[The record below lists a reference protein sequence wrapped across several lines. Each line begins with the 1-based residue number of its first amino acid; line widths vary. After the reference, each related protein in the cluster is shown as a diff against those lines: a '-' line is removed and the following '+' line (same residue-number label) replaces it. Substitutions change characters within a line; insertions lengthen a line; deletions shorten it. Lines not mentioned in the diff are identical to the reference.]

1 MAEAQRFLDPADGGW
16 SWSRRPSRSARP
28 SLPAGTP
35 GQAQHGQ
42 AQRGQ
47 AQHGAGTGAGSG
59 VGADRGPAADAGR
72 EPSFADD
79 AYDGPGP
86 DHDLPAFVISV
97 AAEMSELHPQTLRAY
112 ERDGLLSPYRTPGGT
127 RRYSMRD
134 VERLRLIR
142 RLTQDEGLNLAGV
155 RLVLEM
161 GERLE
166 SSRQRIA
173 ELEEMVRVLGSRLEQ
188 RPTSDRFEIVKAP
201 AAGMELHRS
210 SRRTGT
216 RTAPPAQRARPLP
229 PPDLWSTG
237 PQPAGP
243 QPAEPRA

>member
-1 MAEAQRFLDPADGGW
+1 MPEVQRFLDPADGGW
-16 SWSRRPSRSARP
+16 SWSRRPAGSTGPAGATEARP
-28 SLPAGTP
+28 SAGRTGP
-35 GQAQHGQ
+35 G
-42 AQRGQ
+42 
-47 AQHGAGTGAGSG
+47 
-59 VGADRGPAADAGR
+59 AAD
-72 EPSFADD
+72 PHDPI
-79 AYDGPGP
+79 DGPDVEDLGR
-86 DHDLPAFVISV
+86 DHDLPMFVISV

-166 SSRQRIA
+166 GSRRRIG
-173 ELEEMVRVLGSRLEQ
+173 ELEEMVRVLAVRLEQ
-188 RPTSDRFEIVKAP
+188 RPTSGRFEIVKAP
-201 AAGMELHRS
+201 ATGMELHRA

-216 RTAPPAQRARPLP
+216 RTTAPVQRARPLP
-229 PPDLWSTG
+229 PPDLR
-237 PQPAGP
+237 PV
-243 QPAEPRA
+243 EPRA

>member
-1 MAEAQRFLDPADGGW
+1 MPEAQRFLDPADGGW
-16 SWSRRPSRSARP
+16 SWSRRP
-28 SLPAGTP
+28 P
-35 GQAQHGQ
+35 GSG
-42 AQRGQ
+42 GP
-47 AQHGAGTGAGSG
+47 TGARDPRTARVRTGERIDATTTEGFEALDGPG
-59 VGADRGPAADAGR
+59 VDA
-72 EPSFADD
+72 
-79 AYDGPGP
+79 PGP
-86 DHDLPAFVISV
+86 DHDLPMFVISV

-166 SSRQRIA
+166 SGRRRIS
-173 ELEEMVRVLGSRLEQ
+173 ELEEMVRVLAGRLDQ
-188 RPTSDRFEIVKAP
+188 RPATSRFEIVKAP
-201 AAGMELHRS
+201 AAGLEVHRS

-216 RTAPPAQRARPLP
+216 RTTPQVQRARPLP
-229 PPDLWSTG
+229 PPEFRTV
-237 PQPAGP
+237 
-243 QPAEPRA
+243 EPSA

>member
-1 MAEAQRFLDPADGGW
+1 MPEAQRFLDPADGGW
-16 SWSRRPSRSARP
+16 SWSRRPTGTTGPTGAADPRSARTRTGER
-28 SLPAGTP
+28 AG
-35 GQAQHGQ
+35 AS
-42 AQRGQ
+42 ADRSR
-47 AQHGAGTGAGSG
+47 GAGP
-59 VGADRGPAADAGR
+59 ADLH
-72 EPSFADD
+72 DD
-79 AYDGPGP
+79 IDGPDIDELGP
-86 DHDLPAFVISV
+86 DHDLPMFVISV
-97 AAEMSELHPQTLRAY
+97 AAEMSDLHPQTLRAY

-166 SSRQRIA
+166 ASRRRIT
-173 ELEEMVRVLGSRLEQ
+173 ELEEMVRVLATRLDE
-188 RPTSDRFEIVKAP
+188 RPSSSRFEIVKAP

-216 RTAPPAQRARPLP
+216 RTTPPAQRARPLP
-229 PPDLWSTG
+229 PPELR
-237 PQPAGP
+237 PV
-243 QPAEPRA
+243 EPRT

>member
-16 SWSRRPSRSARP
+16 SWSRRPSRPR
-28 SLPAGTP
+28 
-35 GQAQHGQ
+35 
-42 AQRGQ
+42 
-47 AQHGAGTGAGSG
+47 GAGEGTT
-59 VGADRGPAADAGR
+59 DRGPELDADREPPFDADAR
-72 EPSFADD
+72 DD
-79 AYDGPGP
+79 AFSRPAP

-166 SSRQRIA
+166 SSRRRIG

-188 RPTSDRFEIVKAP
+188 RPTANRFEIVKAP

-216 RTAPPAQRARPLP
+216 RTAPPVQRARPLP
-229 PPDLWSTG
+229 PPELRPID
-237 PQPAGP
+237 PRPV
-243 QPAEPRA
+243 EPRG

>member
-16 SWSRRPSRSARP
+16 SWSRRPSRPSRP
-28 SLPAGTP
+28 SLPSAP
-35 GQAQHGQ
+35 D
-42 AQRGQ
+42 
-47 AQHGAGTGAGSG
+47 
-59 VGADRGPAADAGR
+59 GADRGPDAGEDR
-72 EPSFADD
+72 GAPFVGDVF
-79 AYDGPGP
+79 DGPGP

-112 ERDGLLSPYRTPGGT
+112 ERDGLLSPHRTPGGT

-166 SSRQRIA
+166 GSRRRIA

-188 RPTSDRFEIVKAP
+188 RPAGDRFEIVKAP
-201 AAGMELHRS
+201 PAGMELHRS

-216 RTAPPAQRARPLP
+216 RTAPPVQRARPLP
-229 PPDLWSTG
+229 PPDLR
-237 PQPAGP
+237 ANGP
-243 QPAEPRA
+243 QPAEPRT